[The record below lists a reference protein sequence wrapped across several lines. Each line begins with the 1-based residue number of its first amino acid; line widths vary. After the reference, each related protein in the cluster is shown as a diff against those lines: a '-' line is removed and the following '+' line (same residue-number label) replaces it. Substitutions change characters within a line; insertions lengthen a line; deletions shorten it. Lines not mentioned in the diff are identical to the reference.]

1 MSCTVIVPTY
11 NEVENLPQLVRR
23 LRSVVPDIQIL
34 VVDDNSPDGTA
45 KLADSLG
52 CSVIVR
58 TNKRGLS
65 SAVIDGFKSVE
76 SEDVVVMDA
85 DLQHSPELVPDL
97 LKSLETFPMVVA
109 SRYCK
114 GGSIEDW
121 SLSRRFVSWGA
132 NLLSLPLAPRVRDR
146 TSGYFALRRD
156 ALPSLDKLNGTGFK
170 IMLEVLVKS
179 GISNVG
185 EVPCCFVPRARG
197 VSKFD
202 ARQIREYIRHLVR
215 LYIYK
220 YKRFAKFCMVGA
232 TGVGVNQGILA
243 LFLWLWGDQLYAL
256 FSVVAI
262 ETSIIT
268 NFALNNI
275 WTFRDRRTMGSSV
288 PARLLKY
295 NITCGI
301 GAGLNFSILVLLK
314 EILGMDPLI
323 ANLFGISG
331 AMLWNYAGS
340 TLWAWRVKQ
349 SHAIHKKGM
358 Y

>member
-1 MSCTVIVPTY
+1 M
-11 NEVENLPQLVRR
+11 
-23 LRSVVPDIQIL
+23 
-34 VVDDNSPDGTA
+34 
-45 KLADSLG
+45 
-52 CSVIVR
+52 
-58 TNKRGLS
+58 
-65 SAVIDGFKSVE
+65 IDGFKSVE
-76 SEDVVVMDA
+76 SDDIVVMDA
-85 DLQHSPELVPDL
+85 DLQHPPELVPQL
-97 LKSLETFPMVVA
+97 LEALKTYDIAVA

-114 GGSIEDW
+114 GGSIEGW
-121 SLSRRFVSWGA
+121 SRYRRLVSWGA
-132 NLLSLPLAPRVRDR
+132 TLMALPLAPKVRDR
-146 TSGYFALRRD
+146 GGGFFALHKSI
-156 ALPSLDKLNGTGFK
+156 LPPLHNLKGTGFK
-170 IMLEVLVKS
+170 ILLEVLVKS
-179 GISNVG
+179 PRYTVT
-185 EVPCCFVPRARG
+185 EVPEKFVPRARG
-197 VSKFD
+197 ASKFD
-202 ARQIREYIRHLVR
+202 AKQIREYIRHLVR

-243 LFLWLWGDQLYAL
+243 FSIWIWGDQLYTL

-275 WTFRDRRTMGSSV
+275 WTFRDRRTTGSSV
-288 PARLLKY
+288 LARLLKY

-314 EILGMDPLI
+314 EVLGMDPLI

-349 SHAIHKKGM
+349 SHAIHKKGV